1 MTLPGAHDNTALSPL
16 DDTDLALLDEVRA
29 LYTSVDGHPAD
40 LVQRVCFALDLET
53 LDIEVGRLTE
63 QAADRELLV
72 GVRGE
77 EHSRTIT
84 FDSESLTIMIM
95 LSFPSSEMVR
105 VDGWLA
111 PPAPHDIEVRTFDG
125 GTLNS
130 RADEDGRFVA
140 EPIPHGLVQI
150 VVRARPENG
159 ESVGRTVVTPSIVV

>member
-1 MTLPGAHDNTALSPL
+1 MTSTGPHDNPALAPL
-16 DDTDLALLDEVRA
+16 DGTDLALLDEVRA
-29 LYTSVDGHPAD
+29 LYTSIDAPPDD

-63 QAADRELLV
+63 QAADRRVLV

-125 GTLNS
+125 GTLTS
-130 RADEDGRFVA
+130 RADDDGRFVA

-150 VVRARPENG
+150 VVRSQPQDG